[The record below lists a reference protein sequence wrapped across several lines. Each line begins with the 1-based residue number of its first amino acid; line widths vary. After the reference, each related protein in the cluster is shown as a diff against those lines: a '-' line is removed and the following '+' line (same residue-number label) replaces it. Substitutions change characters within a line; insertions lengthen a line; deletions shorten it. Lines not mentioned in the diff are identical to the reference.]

1 MSVHEVDEWRR
12 IRWCDYGVAW
22 PKNDDAGGLPFLGGG
37 QKGLYV
43 SAVGGLPMFAS
54 GTRVDG
60 LCIGAH
66 LVFEE
71 LCDDSHAG
79 VDVVGAVRCTR
90 SGLAVGT
97 RDPNGRY
104 IVDATAVRFLPLDA
118 PWPVESQPEN
128 FWGTEGQYVAWNNHD
143 LSKRPLSY

>member
-1 MSVHEVDEWRR
+1 MSALEVDEWRR
-12 IRWCDYGVAW
+12 MRWDDYGEAW
-22 PKNDDAGGLPFLGGG
+22 SAGSDAVFLGSG

-43 SAVGGLPMFAS
+43 AAVGGLPMFAS

-60 LCIGAH
+60 RCTKTQ
-66 LVFEE
+66 LVFDEP
-71 LCDDSHAG
+71 CDHSHVVVDGAG
-79 VDVVGAVRCTR
+79 MVRCVR
-90 SGLAVGT
+90 SGVTVGT
-97 RDPNGRY
+97 TIDEGRY
-104 IVDATAVRFLPLDA
+104 AVDPTAVRFLLLDA